1 MNTVSS
7 PGISTALLIL
17 FNLLYFVL
25 IMLLTSLFI
34 ERVWIGRSRWIILP
48 LVGFSLVIFALHPG
62 LFLRMLEVVTGSF
75 SFRGLLTITG
85 FGSLAGMVMSSLWL
99 IIRLP
104 GAIADHFFRTR
115 SSSGWTLMWK
125 FNYTSPKY
133 FIFPWGNVRSIQS
146 LAASITKL
154 GLRNWPS
161 GPLL

>member
-48 LVGFSLVIFALHPG
+48 LVAFSIMIFALHPG

-75 SFRGLLTITG
+75 SFRGMLAITG
-85 FGSLAGMVMSSLWL
+85 FGSLAGMVMSSL
-99 IIRLP
+99 
-104 GAIADHFFRTR
+104 
-115 SSSGWTLMWK
+115 
-125 FNYTSPKY
+125 
-133 FIFPWGNVRSIQS
+133 
-146 LAASITKL
+146 
-154 GLRNWPS
+154 
-161 GPLL
+161 